1 MLHDRPQ
8 SPVLPIDKNKRS
20 SGLAPLAAL
29 RRYEYIGS
37 RKTAFGKIPRQ
48 VIIRSRSGA
57 FQAPSHSAMQF
68 RRSGQRNDRRR
79 RVLSDCLSNSRSRPR
94 SGRAA
99 GSNALANGDQVMRKS
114 ENYGDAEFL
123 DRQPKLTDL
132 VPTNLAVFLMMFLVG
147 LAIVAGLEV
156 LYAWMPKV
164 AALTRDGSVATI
176 DLDSEG
182 SLAVWFSSMTL
193 ALAGL
198 VAILVFTIR
207 RHKKDDYQ
215 GIYRI
220 WLWAAACWF
229 LLSIDETASLHEGFK
244 EMMTCVTGTRV
255 LAGGDGS
262 IWWVIAYVFLL
273 GAVGTRLLID
283 MRHCRL
289 SLLAMIATATCYV
302 TAVAAQLGW
311 VLPESGARGIMLE
324 EGAEMVGN
332 LFLLL
337 AMGLHARYV
346 ILDAEGL
353 LPERAN
359 KEDEDEDEYEIDYE
373 AEIAILK
380 NSRAVKVHPPHGLR
394 RPSKTHKPSRATTPA
409 EVAALNPPTNRKLTK
424 GEKKALRRRLEK
436 MRRERGMD

>member
-1 MLHDRPQ
+1 
-8 SPVLPIDKNKRS
+8 
-20 SGLAPLAAL
+20 
-29 RRYEYIGS
+29 
-37 RKTAFGKIPRQ
+37 
-48 VIIRSRSGA
+48 
-57 FQAPSHSAMQF
+57 
-68 RRSGQRNDRRR
+68 
-79 RVLSDCLSNSRSRPR
+79 
-94 SGRAA
+94 
-99 GSNALANGDQVMRKS
+99 MRKS

-123 DRQPKLTDL
+123 DRQPRLTDL
-132 VPTNLAVFLMMFLVG
+132 VPTNLAVFLMMFLIG
-147 LAIVAGLEV
+147 LTIIAGLEI

-164 AALTRDGSVATI
+164 AALTTDGRVATF
-176 DLDSEG
+176 DLDGEG

-220 WLWAAACWF
+220 WLWAAACWL

-255 LAGGDGS
+255 LGDGS
-262 IWWVIAYVFLL
+262 IWWVTAYVFLL

-289 SLLAMIATATCYV
+289 SVSAMIATAVCYV
-302 TAVAAQLGW
+302 VAVAAQCGW
-311 VLPESGARGIMLE
+311 VLPESGARGVMLE
-324 EGAEMVGN
+324 EGAEMLGN

-346 ILDAEGL
+346 ILDAEGR

-359 KEDEDEDEYEIDYE
+359 AEEEDEYEIDYE

-380 NSRAVKVHPPHGLR
+380 NSRGLKVHPPHGIR
-394 RPSKTHKPSRATTPA
+394 PPSKTHKPIRATTAA
-409 EVAALNPPTNRKLTK
+409 EVAALNPPTNRRLTK
-424 GEKKALRRRLEK
+424 AEKKALRRRLEE
-436 MRRERGMD
+436 MRRKRGID

>member
-1 MLHDRPQ
+1 
-8 SPVLPIDKNKRS
+8 
-20 SGLAPLAAL
+20 
-29 RRYEYIGS
+29 
-37 RKTAFGKIPRQ
+37 
-48 VIIRSRSGA
+48 
-57 FQAPSHSAMQF
+57 
-68 RRSGQRNDRRR
+68 
-79 RVLSDCLSNSRSRPR
+79 
-94 SGRAA
+94 
-99 GSNALANGDQVMRKS
+99 MRKS

-123 DRQPKLTDL
+123 DRQPRLTDL
-132 VPTNLAVFLMMFLVG
+132 IPTNLAVFLMMFLIG
-147 LAIVAGLEV
+147 LAIVAGLEL
-156 LYAWMPKV
+156 LYAWMPKL
-164 AALTRDGSVATI
+164 AALTHDGSVATF

-193 ALAGL
+193 TLAGI

-207 RHKKDDYQ
+207 RHKRDDYQ

-262 IWWVIAYVFLL
+262 IWWVTAYVFLL

-289 SLLAMIATATCYV
+289 SLSAMIATAICYEV
-302 TAVAAQLGW
+302 AVIVQLGW
-311 VLPESGARGIMLE
+311 VMPESGARGIMLE

-353 LPERAN
+353 LPERASR
-359 KEDEDEDEYEIDYE
+359 EDEDEDEDEIDYE
-373 AEIAILK
+373 AEIALLK
-380 NSRAVKVHPPHGLR
+380 NDRKVRVHPPHGIR
-394 RPSKTHKPSRATTPA
+394 RPSKTRKATRAATSA

-424 GEKKALRRRLEK
+424 AEKKALRRRLDK
-436 MRRERGMD
+436 MRRERGID